1 MTPFT
6 SFLHLRTLCSC
17 KWFKTAVTDETAFSI
32 RESLCHRAG
41 CISNVKSSS
50 VTSLMRA
57 FLEPGNKSQNVSF
70 WYALRSLL
78 VFCFQLFLFRAALG
92 SDGRFSCVS
101 RWWCN
106 CWSCGCAD
114 KHNTSAIGSG
124 ISTHIFN
131 SFYKYLHMKP
141 FCIGCLGFHQEK
153 MWHSIL
159 TVSIGKGAV
168 R

>member
-92 SDGRFSCVS
+92 SDGRFLV
-101 RWWCN
+101 
-106 CWSCGCAD
+106 
-114 KHNTSAIGSG
+114 
-124 ISTHIFN
+124 
-131 SFYKYLHMKP
+131 
-141 FCIGCLGFHQEK
+141 CLGDGVIADLVAAPTNTTRLLSEVEFRLTFL
-153 MWHSIL
+153 IL
-159 TVSIGKGAV
+159 FTNICIWNLFVLV
-168 R
+168 V